1 LVRGLPASKVTAD
14 GAVTR
19 KKEIAM
25 KPKTTRKPS
34 KPLKKGKKIEQ
45 VKSLRIH
52 VRKAGENPLGY

>member
-1 LVRGLPASKVTAD
+1 LVRELHVSKVTAD
-14 GAVTR
+14 AAATR

-34 KPLKKGKKIEQ
+34 KELKKGKKIEP

-52 VRKAGENPLGY
+52 VRKAGENPLDY